1 MISKARTLFIAS
13 PIYIYISRCFE
24 GSLPGWKVSQP
35 PTSRHQK
42 SAPEL
47 EASLELDV
55 FRQPLEQLGVRSCT
69 DVTFLM
75 DEDLKQAQQKIGN
88 TAWRHDTD
96 IMLDCTSTHPKVLI
110 AEHY

>member
-13 PIYIYISRCFE
+13 PIYIYIPMFRRELTWLESF
-24 GSLPGWKVSQP
+24 
-35 PTSRHQK
+35 PTSHLPSPEK
-42 SAPEL
+42 PEL